1 MAGEATRRGLLA
13 SAGAA
18 AVTLGLEGR
27 LPVARA
33 TTAAPSARPDVVY
46 RGRSIAASPDGRR
59 LLALYEGRREALLV
73 DRRANSKRKLTL
85 GGHPLEA
92 AFASNGRYV
101 ALTTAFWDQPG
112 LELIDAAT
120 GNRRARVKAG
130 GAPFAVAF
138 TADGRHLLVTG
149 GEQDGTLRIYDAP
162 HLHGVREV
170 KLGRVPRAIA
180 VADRKTAWVAL
191 NGEDAVVRV
200 DIAKGRVTKRLP
212 TLPHP
217 DRLALSPDGNT
228 LLITHPGRSVTE
240 LDTRRGTAKSHGA
253 GAHPSAVAWTP
264 KGRLVVRDSDVL
276 ALDPRR
282 RRIATVAAPRGLAVA
297 GRDAFVVSALTGEI
311 GKVRA

>member
-1 MAGEATRRGLLA
+1 MAREETRRKLLA
-13 SAGAA
+13 GAGAA

-85 GGHPLEA
+85 GGQPLEA
-92 AFASNGRYV
+92 AFAPDGHYV

-138 TADGRHLLVTG
+138 TAGGRHLLVTG

-170 KLGRVPRAIA
+170 KLGRVPRGI
-180 VADRKTAWVAL
+180 VVDGKTAWVAL
-191 NGEDAVVRV
+191 NGEDAIARV
-200 DIAKGRVTKRLP
+200 DLAKGRVTRRLP
-212 TLPHP
+212 TPPHP
-217 DRLALSPDGNT
+217 DRIALSPDGT
-228 LLITHPGRSVTE
+228 ALLITHPSRSVTE
-240 LDTRRGTAKSHGA
+240 LDTRRGTVTSHGA

-264 KGRLVVRDSDVL
+264 AGRLVVRDSDVL

-297 GRDAFVVSALTGEI
+297 GRAAFVVSALTGEI